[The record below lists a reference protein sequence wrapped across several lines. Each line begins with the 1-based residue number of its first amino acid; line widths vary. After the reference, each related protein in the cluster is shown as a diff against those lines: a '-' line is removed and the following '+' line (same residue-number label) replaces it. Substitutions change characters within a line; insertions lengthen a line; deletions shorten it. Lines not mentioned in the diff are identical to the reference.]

1 MERFKY
7 RAINAKGRPVRGL
20 IAAANEVDLYNQLQT
35 AGLELVQCVPVSS
48 EKVGGGFTI
57 GRARVKVRDLIQLFV
72 HLEQMQ
78 AAGVPLLDALA
89 DVRDTTDN
97 TTLRDIM
104 SEVYRDV
111 SEGTSLSE
119 AFARHPKVF
128 SNLYVSLVAAGEDT
142 GDLTSS
148 YRQLL
153 KYLKWV
159 DEMQSKIKKATR
171 YPMIVSVFVSGTV
184 IFLMS
189 TVVPQIIGF
198 VKNLDQELP
207 IYTTSLMATSDFF
220 QSYWWL
226 VAMLPV
232 AFIALYKAMRQLS
245 EEFCYRMDSMFLRAP
260 IAGNLIRKINIARY
274 AQTFGALFAAGIDVL
289 SSLNSA
295 RNTVSNL
302 ALDEAVDSV
311 ERLVKTG
318 SPISEAFNASGEF
331 PSLVVRMIKIGEES
345 GNLTE
350 VLDKVAEFYTKDVD
364 EAIQGLISLIEPL
377 LILVFAG
384 ILVWIAAGTFGP
396 IYANLGNLTT

>member
-7 RAINAKGRPVRGL
+7 RAINAKGRTVRGL
-20 IAAANEVDLYNQLQT
+20 IGAANEVDLYNQLQS

-48 EKVGGGFTI
+48 EKTTKGITI
-57 GRARVKVRDLIQLFV
+57 GRPRVKVRDLIQLFV

-89 DVRDTTDN
+89 DVRDTTEN
-97 TTLRDIM
+97 PTLRDIM
-104 SEVYRDV
+104 SEIYRDV

-119 AFARHPKVF
+119 AMERHPKVF
-128 SNLYVSLVAAGEDT
+128 TNLYVSLVKAGEDT

-153 KYLKWV
+153 KYLAWV
-159 DEMQSKIKKATR
+159 DDMQSKIKKATR
-171 YPMIVSVFVSGTV
+171 YPMIVSVFVTGTV
-184 IFLMS
+184 VFLMA

-207 IYTTSLMATSDFF
+207 VYTTSLMYTSEFF
-220 QSYWWL
+220 QVYWWVVIL
-226 VAMLPV
+226 VPV
-232 AFIALYKAMRQLS
+232 LLVMAYKGMRSLS
-245 EEFCYRMDSMFLRAP
+245 EEFSYRMDVLFLNMP
-260 IAGNLIRKINIARY
+260 IAGPLIRKINIARY
-274 AQTFGALFAAGIDVL
+274 AQTFGALFAAGIDVINSL
-289 SSLNSA
+289 KSS
-295 RNTVSNL
+295 RNTISNL
-302 ALDEAVDSV
+302 GLDEAVESV
-311 ERLVKTG
+311 EGLVKTG

-345 GNLTE
+345 GNLTG

-377 LILVFAG
+377 LILVFAV

-396 IYANLGNLTT
+396 IYANLGNLTM